1 LVILTILFGCHGSAK
16 KQQAQQPMASAQP
29 AAPQAAPSARP
40 TYTLVLRN
48 GRVIDGAGNAWFYGD
63 VALKGDRI
71 AFVGTLKP
79 DSYTADRELDVHG
92 LVIAPGFID
101 VHSHADDD
109 LYKMPQA
116 ENFIRDGV
124 TTLVCGNCG
133 GSMKDVGEY
142 FARLQQKGVGI
153 DVATLIGH
161 NTVLRA
167 VKGDVRGDLT
177 PEQMTKAKAIVDQ
190 AMRDGA
196 VGFSTGLIYIPG
208 QWSKTEEIIELQKVA
223 AGYGGIYATH
233 MRSESTEIVA
243 AIDEALRVGREA
255 NCRVEI
261 SHFKLASDVSKRMGG
276 TADAALGSDV
286 TLRKVTSARVAGQEV
301 WLDQY
306 PYTASSTT
314 ISTLLPDWVLEKGR
328 DEAKRTL
335 TDPAGL
341 KRVLDDM
348 RQQNE
353 VQRHRKTFRYV
364 VIGACK
370 EYPQYNGKDMY
381 TVAMLMKQQ
390 KAAAGGKQAELL
402 GSSSSDASTQPS
414 VTDVTM
420 EDQYRAIID
429 IVLHGGAS
437 CVFHSMAEEDVEN
450 IMRSPLVS
458 IASDSGVRA
467 FGVAQPHPRGYG
479 TNARVLGHYARERRT
494 IPLEDAVRKMT
505 SLPATAF
512 RFNDRGLLR
521 EGYVADITVFDP
533 ATVSDKATFEQPHQ
547 YSVGIVHVL
556 VNGEFVLRD
565 AKMTGA
571 LPGKPVYG
579 PGKTR

>member
-1 LVILTILFGCHGSAK
+1 
-16 KQQAQQPMASAQP
+16 
-29 AAPQAAPSARP
+29 
-40 TYTLVLRN
+40 
-48 GRVIDGAGNAWFYGD
+48 
-63 VALKGDRI
+63 
-71 AFVGTLKP
+71 
-79 DSYTADRELDVHG
+79 
-92 LVIAPGFID
+92 
-101 VHSHADDD
+101 
-109 LYKMPQA
+109 
-116 ENFIRDGV
+116 
-124 TTLVCGNCG
+124 
-133 GSMKDVGEY
+133 
-142 FARLQQKGVGI
+142 
-153 DVATLIGH
+153 
-161 NTVLRA
+161 
-167 VKGDVRGDLT
+167 
-177 PEQMTKAKAIVDQ
+177 
-190 AMRDGA
+190 
-196 VGFSTGLIYIPG
+196 
-208 QWSKTEEIIELQKVA
+208 
-223 AGYGGIYATH
+223 

-276 TADAALGSDV
+276 KADAALGSDV
-286 TLRKVTSARVAGQEV
+286 TLGKVQAARAAGQEV

-314 ISTLLPDWVLEKGR
+314 ISTLLPDWVLENGR
-328 DEAKRTL
+328 DEARRTL

-348 RQQNE
+348 HQQNE
-353 VQRHRKTFRYV
+353 VQRHRKSFKYV

-370 EYPQYNGKDMY
+370 QYPQYNGKDLY

-390 KAAAGGKQAELL
+390 KAASAGKQTELL
-402 GSSSSDASTQPS
+402 GSASSSDSSTQPS
-414 VTDVTM
+414 AATDVTM
-420 EDQYRAIID
+420 EDQYHAIID
-429 IVLHGGAS
+429 IVLNGGAS

-494 IPLEDAVRKMT
+494 ITLEDAVRKMT
-505 SLPATAF
+505 SQPATAF
-512 RFNDRGLLR
+512 RFTDRGLLR
-521 EGYVADITVFDP
+521 EGCVADITVFDP

-547 YSVGIVHVL
+547 YSVGITHVL

-579 PGKTR
+579 PGKTK

>member
-1 LVILTILFGCHGSAK
+1 
-16 KQQAQQPMASAQP
+16 MASAQ
-29 AAPQAAPSARP
+29 AVAPQIEQVAQPIVPARP
-40 TYTLVLRN
+40 AYTLILRN
-48 GRVIDGAGNAWFYGD
+48 GRVVDGAGNAWFYGD
-63 VALKGDRI
+63 VALKGDTI
-71 AFVGTLKP
+71 AFVGALKP
-79 DSYTADRELDVHG
+79 DSYDAQQELDVRG

-109 LYKMPQA
+109 LYKLPQA

-124 TTLVCGNCG
+124 TTLVNGNCG

-142 FARLQQKGVGI
+142 FARLQKQGVGI

-177 PEQMTKAKAIVDQ
+177 PEQMDKARGLVDQ

-223 AGYGGIYATH
+223 AKYGGIYATH
-233 MRSESTEIVA
+233 MRSESTAIVA
-243 AIDEALRVGREA
+243 AIDEALRIGREA

-261 SHFKLASDVSKRMGG
+261 SHFKLASDVSKRMAHGE
-276 TADAALGSDV
+276 TSLGSDV
-286 TLRKVTSARVAGQEV
+286 TLAKVAAARAAGQEV

-314 ISTLLPDWVLEKGR
+314 INTLLPDWVLEKGR

-335 TDPAGL
+335 TEPESL
-341 KRVLDDM
+341 QRVLEEM
-348 RQQNE
+348 RTQNE
-353 VQRHRKTFRYV
+353 VQRGRKSMRYV
-364 VIGACK
+364 VIGGCK
-370 EYPQYNGKDMY
+370 AYPEYNGKDLQ
-381 TVAMLMKQQ
+381 TVAMLMKQK
-390 KAAAGGKQAELL
+390 KAASAGKETELL
-402 GSSSSDASTQPS
+402 GPASDTAATQPS
-414 VTDVTM
+414 AATDVTM
-420 EDQYRAIID
+420 EDQYRAVID
-429 IVLHGGAS
+429 IVLSGGAS

-450 IMRSPLVS
+450 IMRNPLVS

-479 TNARVLGHYARERRT
+479 TNARVLGHYSRERRT
-494 IPLEDAVRKMT
+494 ITLEDAVRKMT
-505 SLPATAF
+505 SMPATAF
-512 RFNDRGLLR
+512 RFTDRGLLR

-547 YSVGIVHVL
+547 YSVGIAHVL

-565 AKMTGA
+565 SKMTGA

>member
-1 LVILTILFGCHGSAK
+1 MRTLRRPVPLISLLALSILFGCHDAAR
-16 KQQAQQPMASAQP
+16 QPQPMASEKPGAPQAQP
-29 AAPQAAPSARP
+29 AAAAAAASARP
-40 TYTLVLRN
+40 AYTLVLRN

-79 DSYTADRELDVHG
+79 GSYNADREVDVRG

-142 FARLQQKGVGI
+142 FGRLQQKGVGI

-177 PEQMTKAKAIVDQ
+177 PEQMDKARAIVDQ

-208 QWSKTEEIIELQKVA
+208 QWSKTEEIVELQKVA
-223 AGYGGIYATH
+223 AKYGGIYATH

-276 TADAALGSDV
+276 KADAALGSDI
-286 TLRKVTSARVAGQEV
+286 TLGKVQAARAAGQEV

-341 KRVLDDM
+341 KRVLD
-348 RQQNE
+348 
-353 VQRHRKTFRYV
+353 
-364 VIGACK
+364 
-370 EYPQYNGKDMY
+370 
-381 TVAMLMKQQ
+381 
-390 KAAAGGKQAELL
+390 
-402 GSSSSDASTQPS
+402 
-414 VTDVTM
+414 
-420 EDQYRAIID
+420 
-429 IVLHGGAS
+429 
-437 CVFHSMAEEDVEN
+437 
-450 IMRSPLVS
+450 
-458 IASDSGVRA
+458 
-467 FGVAQPHPRGYG
+467 
-479 TNARVLGHYARERRT
+479 
-494 IPLEDAVRKMT
+494 AV
-505 SLPATAF
+505 
-512 RFNDRGLLR
+512 
-521 EGYVADITVFDP
+521 
-533 ATVSDKATFEQPHQ
+533 
-547 YSVGIVHVL
+547 
-556 VNGEFVLRD
+556 
-565 AKMTGA
+565 
-571 LPGKPVYG
+571 
-579 PGKTR
+579 

>member
-1 LVILTILFGCHGSAK
+1 MLFGCHGGARQPKPSA
-16 KQQAQQPMASAQP
+16 ASAQP
-29 AAPQAAPSARP
+29 AAPHAEQPAAAARP
-40 TYTLVLRN
+40 AYTLVLRN
-48 GRVIDGAGNAWFYGD
+48 GRVVDGAGNAWFYGD
-63 VALKGDRI
+63 VALTGDKI

-79 DSYTADRELDVHG
+79 ESYTAEHELDVRG

-109 LYKMPQA
+109 LYKLPQA

-142 FARLQQKGVGI
+142 FARLQKQGVGI

-177 PEQMTKAKAIVDQ
+177 PEQMDKAKGIVDQ

-223 AGYGGIYATH
+223 AQYGGIYATH

-261 SHFKLASDVSKRMGG
+261 SHFKLASDVSKRMAHGESS
-276 TADAALGSDV
+276 LGSDV
-286 TLRKVTSARVAGQEV
+286 TLAKVAAARAAGQEV

-314 ISTLLPDWVLEKGR
+314 INTLLPDWVLEKGR
-328 DEAKRTL
+328 DEAKRAL
-335 TDPAGL
+335 TDPESV

-348 RQQNE
+348 RKQNE
-353 VQRHRKTFRYV
+353 VQRGRKTMRYV

-370 EYPQYNGKDMY
+370 AYPEYNGKDLQ
-381 TVAMLMKQQ
+381 TIAVLMKQK
-390 KAAAGGKQAELL
+390 KAASAGKETELL
-402 GSSSSDASTQPS
+402 GTSSDSASTQPAAAAI
-414 VTDVTM
+414 DVTM
-420 EDQYRAIID
+420 EDQYRAVID
-429 IVLHGGAS
+429 IVLSGGAS

-450 IMRSPLVS
+450 IMRNPLVS

-479 TNARVLGHYARERRT
+479 TNARVLGHYSRERRT
-494 IPLEDAVRKMT
+494 ITLEDAVRKMT
-505 SLPATAF
+505 SMPATAF
-512 RFNDRGLLR
+512 RFTDRGLLR

-533 ATVSDKATFEQPHQ
+533 ATVSDKATFDQPHQ
-547 YSVGIVHVL
+547 YSVGITHVL
-556 VNGEFVLRD
+556 VNGQFVLRD
-565 AKMTGA
+565 SKMTGA
-571 LPGKPVYG
+571 MPGKPVYG
-579 PGKTR
+579 PGKTN

>member
-1 LVILTILFGCHGSAK
+1 
-16 KQQAQQPMASAQP
+16 MASAERRAPQTQP
-29 AAPQAAPSARP
+29 APAPVRP
-40 TYTLVLRN
+40 AYTLVLRN

-79 DSYTADRELDVHG
+79 DSYTADRDVDVRG

-142 FARLQQKGVGI
+142 FTRLQQKGVGI

-177 PEQMTKAKAIVDQ
+177 PEQMDNAKAIVDQ

-223 AGYGGIYATH
+223 AKYGGIYATH

-276 TADAALGSDV
+276 KAEAALGSDV
-286 TLRKVTSARVAGQEV
+286 TLAKVTAARAAGEEV

-335 TDPAGL
+335 TDPVGL
-341 KRVLDDM
+341 KRVLADM

-353 VQRHRKTFRYV
+353 VQRHRKSFRYV

-370 EYPQYNGKDMY
+370 QYPQYNGKDLY

-390 KAAAGGKQAELL
+390 KAASSGKQTELL
-402 GSSSSDASTQPS
+402 GSSSTDASSTQPS
-414 VTDVTM
+414 ATDVTM
-420 EDQYRAIID
+420 EDQYHAIID

-547 YSVGIVHVL
+547 YSVGIVDVL

-565 AKMTGA
+565 SKMTGA

-579 PGKTR
+579 PGKSK